1 MKKVTPYK
9 TTKGAIAALDNG
21 GRFYNLASL
30 ANDGEITHAELAKA
44 AGVVS
49 DSQKIITYLELSLDQ
64 LEPDAKQRVLSH
76 LSTDLKH
83 KYEKHLPLRFL
94 PSEAVKH
101 AQVATPSIITG
112 VPRLVESKS
121 EFTGFIMIPIST
133 GSVTTFM
140 MVPIIDQYDVYE
152 LRDQASDETFFV
164 AHARSRTKLPEQVV
178 SCGGV
183 IKELKADKKEKVAS
197 KKYLEISHYSIHQ

>member
-9 TTKGAIAALDNG
+9 TTKGAIASLDNG
-21 GRFYNLASL
+21 GRFYNLASR

-49 DSQKIITYLELSLDQ
+49 DTQKIITYLELSLDQ
-64 LEPDAKQRVLSH
+64 LESPAKQEVMSH
-76 LSTDLKH
+76 LSNDLRH
-83 KYEKHLPLRFL
+83 KYNKHLPQRFL
-94 PSEAVKH
+94 PSEAAEH

-112 VPRLVESKS
+112 IPRLVESKS

-133 GSVTTFM
+133 GSVTTFV

-152 LRDQASDETFFV
+152 LRDQSTDETFFV
-164 AHARSRTKLPEQVV
+164 AHARSRKKLPEQMV

-197 KKYLEISHYSIHQ
+197 RKYLEISHYAIH